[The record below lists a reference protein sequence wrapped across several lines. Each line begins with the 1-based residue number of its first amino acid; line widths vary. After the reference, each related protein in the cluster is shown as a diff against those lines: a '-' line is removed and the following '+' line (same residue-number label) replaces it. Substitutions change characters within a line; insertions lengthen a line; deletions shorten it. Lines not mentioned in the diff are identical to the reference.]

1 MLSLSHNKSDGRLGP
16 RAGDWAANQAAAR
29 SRSVGSWFLPCLTSL
44 SSAVER
50 VMDSNCLLA
59 TLYRKFGIDTSF
71 AYHDNSVR
79 PIPILTDGEPIAELL

>member
-1 MLSLSHNKSDGRLGP
+1 
-16 RAGDWAANQAAAR
+16 
-29 SRSVGSWFLPCLTSL
+29 
-44 SSAVER
+44 
-50 VMDSNCLLA
+50 MDSNCLLA